1 MTATQTPTPA
11 PRKSRRLLKI
21 VGGSLAVLFA
31 LGLIGSCAKPAA
43 DTTAPVQATVA
54 VVATTTPSARATDVP
69 KPTAV
74 PATPAPA
81 KSTQA
86 PAPTTAPVKPA
97 AATTAAVAATG
108 GDCPADHPIKGNAGS
123 KIYHVRGGASYART
137 NAEECFDT
145 SASAQA
151 AGYRAAAR

>member
-21 VGGSLAVLFA
+21 VGGALAVLFA
-31 LGLIGSCAKPAA
+31 IGLIGSCAKPAA

-54 VVATTTPSARATDVP
+54 VATAVPTVRPTEAP

-81 KSTQA
+81 KPTQA
-86 PAPTTAPVKPA
+86 PAPPTAPVKAA
-97 AATTAAVAATG
+97 AATSAAVAATS
-108 GDCPADHPIKGNAGS
+108 GDCPADHPLKGNAGS
-123 KIYHVRGGASYART
+123 KIFHRPGGASYART
-137 NAEECFDT
+137 NAEQCFDT
-145 SASAQA
+145 AASAEA